1 MESTLRKNLFKE
13 AARMQ
18 IERYGLVGGSLLF
31 GTAAVLTGATTS
43 LLAPLWLLG
52 AAAGGVGLTISGA
65 RRLLN
70 KQEAVLD
77 LAKRTVMQH
86 HAPREVPPELVPYV
100 EQAIQS
106 SIEIITRVEQ
116 TRGQPVYNGL
126 SDIVD
131 TVGLLLDK
139 ICDMSDRIITTER
152 LFNNIQQQVG
162 AVREPP
168 LPGSRLQGNAA
179 RDFNRN
185 LFNLQKSIDGA
196 RQQIVDATASLQQIG
211 IQTLMIQAQDAA
223 LLDDT
228 TGDLRRLA
236 SDQAELLQVRIQAME
251 DVARSTQAATGR
263 LLSKE

>member
-18 IERYGLVGGSLLF
+18 IERYGLVGGSLLL
-31 GTAAVLTGATTS
+31 GSVVALTSVTS
-43 LLAPLWLLG
+43 PFLAPVWLLG
-52 AAAGGVGLTISGA
+52 AATGGVGLSISGA

-70 KQEAVLD
+70 NENAVSD
-77 LAKRTVMQH
+77 LAKRTVMHH

-106 SIEIITRVEQ
+106 AIEIITRIEE
-116 TRGQPVYNGL
+116 TRGQPVYHGL
-126 SDIVD
+126 NDIVD
-131 TVGLLLDK
+131 TVGMLLDK
-139 ICDMSDRIITTER
+139 ICEMSDRIITTER
-152 LFNNIQQQVG
+152 LFANIQQQVNL
-162 AVREPP
+162 

-185 LFNLQKSIDGA
+185 LFNLQSSIDSA
-196 RQQIVDATASLQQIG
+196 RKQIVDATASLQQIG
-211 IQTLMIQAQDAA
+211 IQTLMIQAHDAA

-228 TGDLRRLA
+228 TGDLRRIA
-236 SDQAELLQVRIQAME
+236 ADQADLLQVRISAME

-263 LLSKE
+263 LLSD

>member
-106 SIEIITRVEQ
+106 SIEVITRVEQ
-116 TRGQPVYNGL
+116 TRGQSVYNSL

-139 ICDMSDRIITTER
+139 ICDMSDHIITTER
-152 LFNNIQQQVG
+152 LFNNIQQQVK
-162 AVREPP
+162 A

>member
-152 LFNNIQQQVG
+152 LFNNIQQQVK
-162 AVREPP
+162 A

-263 LLSKE
+263 LLSK